1 MEIFYKELND
11 VYVFNIQNLRQSDIA
26 NLELYIAQPNNYF
39 VMKWKDLVQF
49 RLVVIKM
56 LHFVSNPTF

>member
-26 NLELYIAQPNNYF
+26 NLEFYIAQPNN
-39 VMKWKDLVQF
+39 
-49 RLVVIKM
+49 
-56 LHFVSNPTF
+56 HFCDAMERSCSIPAGSH

>member
-26 NLELYIAQPNNYF
+26 NLELYIAQQNN
-39 VMKWKDLVQF
+39 
-49 RLVVIKM
+49 
-56 LHFVSNPTF
+56 HFCDAMERSCSIPAGSH

>member
-11 VYVFNIQNLRQSDIA
+11 IYIFNIHNLSLSDIA

-39 VMKWKDLVQF
+39 CDAME
-49 RLVVIKM
+49 RSCSIPAGS
-56 LHFVSNPTF
+56 H